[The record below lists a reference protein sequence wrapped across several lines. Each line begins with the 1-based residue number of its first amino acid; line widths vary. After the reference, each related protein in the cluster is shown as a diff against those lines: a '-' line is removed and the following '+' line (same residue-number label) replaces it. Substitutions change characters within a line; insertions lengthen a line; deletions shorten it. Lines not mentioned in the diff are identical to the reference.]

1 MKPSTVRYYRT
12 KNGLGL
18 YKVIIYPTG
27 TPNIFIYDI
36 PVVFSPLSLDEARG
50 YWRATWRNHESLI
63 EFSDEI
69 SEGELMLELM

>member
-36 PVVFSPLSLDEARG
+36 PGDGVGSHGWLRLGRG
-50 YWRATWRNHESLI
+50 HESLI

>member
-36 PVVFSPLSLDEARG
+36 PGGWLRLGRG
-50 YWRATWRNHESLI
+50 HESLI

>member
-36 PVVFSPLSLDEARG
+36 PGDGVDEARG